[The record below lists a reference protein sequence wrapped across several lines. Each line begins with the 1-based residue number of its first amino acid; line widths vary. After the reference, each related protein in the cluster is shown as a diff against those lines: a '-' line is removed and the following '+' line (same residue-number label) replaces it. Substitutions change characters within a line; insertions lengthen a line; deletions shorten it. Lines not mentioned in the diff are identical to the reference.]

1 LFIPHA
7 SRNPMFEGRGPGG
20 LRTSGNETGKR
31 LQSGRVVL
39 DQNGVRCLRKPL
51 FERRVTDD
59 ESAEEK
65 ISRQAGIKAEVAE
78 LYQSLARDLFRYLLY
93 VARNSDLAQEAVQET
108 FLRYYE
114 YRLQGG
120 APPASRGWFFRV
132 ARNFVIDQ
140 LRATRP
146 GKHVGLEEAMIASDS
161 HPGPYEL
168 LARLETLDQLSAL
181 LAPRELE
188 CLQLRSEGF
197 KYREIAQILGI
208 EPGTVGATLAHGLKK
223 IRAFYVDRREGA

>member
-1 LFIPHA
+1 
-7 SRNPMFEGRGPGG
+7 M
-20 LRTSGNETGKR
+20 
-31 LQSGRVVL
+31 
-39 DQNGVRCLRKPL
+39 RKPR
-51 FERRVTDD
+51 FGQRVTND
-59 ESAEEK
+59 ESPEGK
-65 ISRQAGIKAEVAE
+65 GSGQAGIQAEVTE
-78 LYQSLARDLFRYLLY
+78 LYQSFSRDLFRYLLY
-93 VARNSDLAQEAVQET
+93 VTRNSDLAQEAVQET

-114 YRLQGG
+114 YRLQDG

-132 ARNFVIDQ
+132 GRNFVIDQ

-146 GKHVGLEEAMIASDS
+146 GKHVGLEEAVIRPDGN
-161 HPGPYEL
+161 PGPYES

-197 KYREIAQILGI
+197 KYKEIAKILGI

>member
-1 LFIPHA
+1 
-7 SRNPMFEGRGPGG
+7 
-20 LRTSGNETGKR
+20 
-31 LQSGRVVL
+31 
-39 DQNGVRCLRKPL
+39 LRKPL
-51 FERRVTDD
+51 FDRRVTND
-59 ESAEEK
+59 ESPEGK
-65 ISRQAGIKAEVAE
+65 DSRQAGIKAEVTE

-93 VARNSDLAQEAVQET
+93 VTRNSDLAQEAVQET

-114 YRLQGG
+114 YRLQDGE
-120 APPASRGWFFRV
+120 PPASRGWFFRV
-132 ARNFVIDQ
+132 ARNFVIDR

-146 GKHVGLEEAMIASDS
+146 GKHIGLEEAETQSDGN
-161 HPGPYEL
+161 PGPYEL

-223 IRAFYVDRREGA
+223 IRAFYVDNREGA